1 ALLGG
6 VHRIGMFAGPFLG
19 AAFTHWLGLPGA
31 YWAALIVMVATGA
44 LSLLVLSV
52 ADGVVV
58 SARQDRYQVNL
69 YRGGDWVR
77 SLRRDVPVLPADR
90 AMVDREYPDGW
101 TVAFGGGAS
110 CKVETDELIEKVG
123 TAPTLPLIRSVAL
136 GAGGELW
143 VERYRF
149 VDQPQLLDV
158 FDAAGRYLG
167 SLEGHSM
174 PLGWLSGDRVV
185 LGEEDQETGLVEI
198 VVYQVKRSNSTAG
211 AR

>member
-1 ALLGG
+1 
-6 VHRIGMFAGPFLG
+6 M
-19 AAFTHWLGLPGA
+19 
-31 YWAALIVMVATGA
+31 
-44 LSLLVLSV
+44 
-52 ADGVVV
+52 
-58 SARQDRYQVNL
+58 
-69 YRGGDWVR
+69 
-77 SLRRDVPVLPADR
+77 
-90 AMVDREYPDGW
+90 
-101 TVAFGGGAS
+101 
-110 CKVETDELIEKVG
+110 
-123 TAPTLPLIRSVAL
+123 AL